1 MKGFM
6 SANMPMKSFFTFTVI
21 SRSRPNCCT
30 GRYIIS
36 RLKVCKSF
44 VSIKKHGFQKAWK
57 LCLSLIKYSRMSDR
71 EVQFSSLFQT
81 DSKTLHL
88 APTLFGLR
96 SIFFVYT
103 LVLMRLM
110 MLLTTIEVS
119 TVNNVSHN
127 KIKID
132 TLGKKT
138 IL

>member
-1 MKGFM
+1 M

-88 APTLFGLR
+88 APYFVWIEINIFCIHFG
-96 SIFFVYT
+96 INET
-103 LVLMRLM
+103 NDA
-110 MLLTTIEVS
+110 
-119 TVNNVSHN
+119 VNYN
-127 KIKID
+127 
-132 TLGKKT
+132 
-138 IL
+138 